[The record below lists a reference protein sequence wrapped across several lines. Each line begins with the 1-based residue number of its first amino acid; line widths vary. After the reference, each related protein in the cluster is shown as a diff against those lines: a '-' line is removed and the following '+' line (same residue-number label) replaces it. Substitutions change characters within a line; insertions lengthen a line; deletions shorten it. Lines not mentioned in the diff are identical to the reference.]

1 VRSSETQRGLER
13 EAEYA
18 RERLVPARQALT
30 PARLRECRLERARVV
45 AIGYQHEVG
54 RARSKTQA
62 GDDVV
67 TSAREAEIEH
77 DHLRMYEVAQVP
89 GLRRIPRER
98 GADPVGREQASECE
112 QRGRVAA
119 ARYDAGAPPMTPA
132 DEAPHSLGGSQRR
145 GDCDRTKRDGVLGTG
160 DGEARPDRD
169 WGAGKPVQDVEPA
182 GPILWGFKPINSLL
196 P

>member
-1 VRSSETQRGLER
+1 MPTSFAETPVGTSGRLASSFERNTTSVPSSSSAARRGPAAGATVAKSSTSTSEHRTTPHLAVRSSETQRGLER

-67 TSAREAEIEH
+67 TSAREAEI
-77 DHLRMYEVAQVP
+77 
-89 GLRRIPRER
+89 
-98 GADPVGREQASECE
+98 
-112 QRGRVAA
+112 
-119 ARYDAGAPPMTPA
+119 
-132 DEAPHSLGGSQRR
+132 
-145 GDCDRTKRDGVLGTG
+145 
-160 DGEARPDRD
+160 
-169 WGAGKPVQDVEPA
+169 
-182 GPILWGFKPINSLL
+182 
-196 P
+196 